1 MMDFLDTIMSDVHSH
16 SEGGQSVHKI
26 KKGRTFNSGLVV
38 NAQVSI
44 LVEQYWWRHCPESIV
59 FLGGKDLP
67 PVSLSQYLFLPG
79 VLIENYQ
86 VKPGE
91 SCNTLCITFQGS
103 NIAQGCFFLWK
114 PLKKLVHVGLHF
126 QYTCLSPFWF
136 E

>member
-1 MMDFLDTIMSDVHSH
+1 M
-16 SEGGQSVHKI
+16 
-26 KKGRTFNSGLVV
+26 V

-44 LVEQYWWRHCPESIV
+44 LVDQYWWRHCPEYVV
-59 FLGGKDLP
+59 FFGGKDLL

-79 VLIENYQ
+79 FLIENYQ

-91 SCNTLCITFQGS
+91 SCNTLYITFQGS
-103 NIAQGCFFLWK
+103 NVTQSCFMLWK
-114 PLKKLVHVGLHF
+114 LIKRLVHVGLHF